1 MSVYY
6 EAVKSGRLKVVGWSP
21 AAAPGRR
28 GRPTGLSCAG
38 IRRAL
43 REAKRWEAEERNEA
57 TPHERT
63 KKHRREIEAA
73 AARVSGKRVGRG

>member
-6 EAVKSGRLKVVGWSP
+6 EAVMSGRLKAVGWT
-21 AAAPGRR
+21 PGTALRKYGGTR
-28 GRPTGLSCAG
+28 VSCKG

-43 REAKRWEAEERNEA
+43 CEVKRLEAEERNEA

-63 KKHRREIEAA
+63 KKHRQEIEAA
-73 AARVSGKRVGRG
+73 AVRVAGKQVGRG

>member
-21 AAAPGRR
+21 AAAPGRH

-43 REAKRWEAEERNEA
+43 REAKRLEAEERNEA

-63 KKHRREIEAA
+63 KKHRREIDAA
-73 AARVSGKRVGRG
+73 AVRVAGKRAGRG